1 MVLGVD
7 ELTIMSAME
16 VVERSIDEHSTKEE
30 QDAFQVGV
38 VILSFSLMLD
48 CRERD
53 PKKPRFLLPH
63 LTSIDKLK
71 QVNLAQCVLD
81 CIGIAARKVQDAKR
95 NGYCTCT
102 VGGCCLVPQIFYLDL
117 VNFGVDKAPPD
128 VFPRIRCYGKTK
140 LDILINLDKNCHS
153 VNLSQWYGYYKRN
166 NQVKSE
172 HRRASEASG
181 SRRRNKKYKSDRQSR
196 KLRRYNALV
205 KIVEDHHAGD
215 GYIVEDLKRHID
227 KRKNLLLHLIADHM
241 ENESSSSCD
250 ESEEH
255 TTSDVHGMEGLHGQ
269 DQLVHDE
276 TVTGNTS
283 SKRPSRL
290 PRNPGVWIREEEVGN
305 KVPAYQNDEN
315 VGQDSNMSQVGDK
328 RRAEVA
334 TNSGSQSSKRCKLT
348 GNDAEIAGNDSHN
361 GVQGLEGPS
370 ALPDVEEGDHR
381 MNESAVPEEVPQ
393 KDTSLDVHNAIKIL
407 VAEELGLLK
416 DTCAI
421 RPGSKPLTGL
431 RRLKKR
437 LSRRGARPEQVGEEK
452 EDEQQ
457 DDNQEHNVV
466 GSASNNDVPVSS
478 SNADCNKEKELIP
491 DMVPMGNEDVIIQ
504 DVLKDIETGEF
515 SRHEE
520 QYDEV
525 RVEEERHVEVAV
537 DEGKESTIIGH
548 LSEEKSEVPHGLA
561 GGSDS
566 TNSGNVNDLVN
577 SFFVTT
583 PVEQTMADPVAMG
596 NEDVIIEDVLK
607 DIVTS
612 ECTRHEEQYDE
623 VRVEGERH
631 VEVPADEGKNRQL

>member
-305 KVPAYQNDEN
+305 KGLEVPAYQNDEN

-537 DEGKESTIIGH
+537 DEGKESTIIDE
-548 LSEEKSEVPHGLA
+548 LYNMDTMNEPEDPI
-561 GGSDS
+561 SDK
-566 TNSGNVNDLVN
+566 
-577 SFFVTT
+577 T
-583 PVEQTMADPVAMG
+583 PQCLLQFSITLM
-596 NEDVIIEDVLK
+596 K
-607 DIVTS
+607 T
-612 ECTRHEEQYDE
+612 
-623 VRVEGERH
+623 
-631 VEVPADEGKNRQL
+631 